1 MKFDKKALTLYAV
14 TDRAWLNG
22 RDFYAVIEEALKGG
36 ATFLQLREKDI
47 SDEEFLSIALKIKP
61 IAEKYK
67 VPFVI
72 NDNISVAIKCGA
84 DGVHVG
90 QSDIMGKDIRA
101 MIGDDMI
108 LGISANTVEAAK
120 NAERAGADYI
130 GVGAVF
136 STATKKNA
144 QNITVEKLREICS
157 SVSIPAVAIGGITEQ
172 NILSLSGSGTAGA
185 AVVSALFRQEDI
197 FSAAKRLKPLCEHIA
212 KG

>member
-61 IAEKYK
+61 IAKKYK

-172 NILSLSGSGTAGA
+172 NILSLSGSGTAGV

-197 FSAAKRLKPLCEHIA
+197 FSAAKRLKPLCEDIA

>member
-1 MKFDKKALTLYAV
+1 MKFDKKSLTLYAV

-22 RDFYAVIEEALKGG
+22 RDFYAVIEDSLKGG

-47 SDEEFLSIALKIKP
+47 SDDELLSIALKIKP

-101 MIGDDMI
+101 IIGDDMI
-108 LGISANTVEAAK
+108 LGISANTVETAK

-136 STATKKNA
+136 STSTKKNA
-144 QNITVEKLREICS
+144 QNIAVEKLREICS

-197 FSAAKRLKPLCEHIA
+197 FSAAKRLKPLCEDIA